1 MKRQFDDTDFNYSLK
16 ELDSHFM
23 WKKKRKQ
30 ELKNRILTQI
40 DNLAS
45 NQSADNHIKETTNK
59 RIKRFVVP
67 LVASAFVVLS
77 AGVGAARIPSFNNL
91 IANVSPE
98 IALMLQPI
106 EIISENEGIKM
117 EVVAAMN
124 DSEMAVIYVTLQDL
138 TGNRIDETLD
148 LYDYSITGAQMFN
161 SQIVN
166 YDETT
171 DTATLRIRG
180 NGGENL
186 NNRKV
191 NFRIS
196 SFLSDKQ
203 TFKFAVNANLS
214 EITSNSPKTVPLDMD
229 SVLGGGGKLYQKLEK
244 QGTIQ
249 ILKPNET
256 EITLPEIKFMHISN
270 MGIIDN
276 RLHVQAKWNKDNI
289 DEHGYFYFVDK
300 LGNEIHPSSINF
312 GTDEAGHTTY
322 GNEYEEY
329 IFDANS
335 VDLQEQELFGHFVT
349 NRKYTTGN
357 WNATFKMKSVQ
368 DEINRFLN
376 QKFGTWSSNSV
387 SISPLG
393 VTLYGKGKFNDS
405 TNIEVSAKMTDGSLQ
420 TFDSMTNYSDNEEIK
435 VKFLAPLPI
444 DLSKVKS
451 IIVNGTEIDL

>member
-1 MKRQFDDTDFNYSLK
+1 MKPPFNDTEYDYSLK
-16 ELDSHFM
+16 KLDSHFI
-23 WKKKRKQ
+23 WNKKRKQ
-30 ELKNRILTQI
+30 ELKNRILTDI
-40 DNLAS
+40 DNLES
-45 NQSADNHIKETTNK
+45 HQSDSKYIIATTNK
-59 RIKRFVVP
+59 RLKRLAIP
-67 LVASAFVVLS
+67 LVASVLLVFS
-77 AGVGAARIPSFNNL
+77 AGVGAARIPSFISL

-106 EIISENEGIKM
+106 EVISEYDGIKM

-124 DSEMAVIYVTLQDL
+124 DREMAVIYVTLQDL

-148 LYDYSITGAQMFN
+148 LYDYSISGAQMFN
-161 SQIVN
+161 SQIVG

-171 DTATLRIRG
+171 DTATLRISG

-214 EITSNSPKTVPLDMD
+214 EITNNPPKTVPLFMD
-229 SVLGGGGKLYQKLEK
+229 HVSGGSGNLYQKLEK

-249 ILKPNET
+249 VLKPNET
-256 EITLPEIKFMHISN
+256 QITLSEINFMHISN
-270 MGIIDN
+270 IGIIDN
-276 RLHVQAKWNKDNI
+276 RLHIQAKWNRDHI
-289 DEHGYFYFVDK
+289 DDHGYFYFVDK
-300 LGNEIHPSSINF
+300 FGNEIYPSSINF

-329 IFDANS
+329 IFDANRMI
-335 VDLQEQELFGHFVT
+335 LNEQELFGHFVT
-349 NRKYTTGN
+349 SKKNTSGN
-357 WNATFKMKSVQ
+357 WSTTFKIKSIQ
-368 DEINRFLN
+368 DEINRDLN
-376 QKFGTWSSNSV
+376 QNFGTWSSNSV

-393 VTLYGKGKFNDS
+393 ITIYGKGKFNDS
-405 TNIEVSAKMTDGSLQ
+405 SNFEISANMTDGSLQ

-435 VKFLAPLPI
+435 LKFLASLPL
-444 DLSKVKS
+444 DLSKVRS
-451 IIVNGTEIDL
+451 LNINGTEINL